1 MDLALSPSV
10 SAPIVSGPLSV
21 IARLY
26 LGLTSP
32 NPLFAR
38 YTASTDL
45 NMESSLAG
53 GKFFLDHAP
62 AARYDAA
69 VSRVNH

>member
-1 MDLALSPSV
+1 MDLSLSPSV
-10 SAPIVSGPLSV
+10 SAPIVSGLSV

-26 LGLTSP
+26 LGLTCP

-45 NMESSLAG
+45 NMESNLAG
-53 GKFFLDHAP
+53 GKSFLDHAP
-62 AARYDAA
+62 AARYDAET